1 MRRMNRQRVSVDA
14 GGSMQRV
21 GLGVIVAVAMALS
34 LCVPTSASAQSRMPS
49 NPYGRLFRGRI
60 NPDSKTSE
68 QPSQPLAQRAATI
81 PSEIQIAPV
90 CMPAIY
96 GDASVDPFIRVAP
109 PTNGVTPPIRVIPA
123 PPCRKLAR

>member
-49 NPYGRLFRGRI
+49 NPYGRLF
-60 NPDSKTSE
+60 
-68 QPSQPLAQRAATI
+68 
-81 PSEIQIAPV
+81 
-90 CMPAIY
+90 
-96 GDASVDPFIRVAP
+96 
-109 PTNGVTPPIRVIPA
+109 
-123 PPCRKLAR
+123 